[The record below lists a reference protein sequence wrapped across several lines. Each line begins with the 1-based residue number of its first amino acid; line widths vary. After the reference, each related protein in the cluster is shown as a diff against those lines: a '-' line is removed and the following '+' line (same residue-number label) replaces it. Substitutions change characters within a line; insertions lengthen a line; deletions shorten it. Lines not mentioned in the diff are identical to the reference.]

1 MGRHHSTAILPARVR
16 SPKDK
21 AFVEGTVGVISTFIL
36 AALRNHSFLSLG
48 ELNDAILERLY
59 EFNHKPFQKK
69 TAAGQANLKR
79 KKPFCGLYRPVLL
92 SCQHGRLQQSVPII
106 ISLN

>member
-1 MGRHHSTAILPARVR
+1 R

-36 AALRNHSFLSLG
+36 AALRNHRFLSIG

-59 EFNHKPFQKK
+59 EFNHKPFQKRNGSRASEFEEEK
-69 TAAGQANLKR
+69 TFLR
-79 KKPFCGLYRPVLL
+79 PLPPCPFEL
-92 SCQHGRLQQSVPII
+92 STWKIATVGPNYHITELICVV
-106 ISLN
+106 